1 MKASVRTIMENARE
15 NSEKIN
21 FTANQQQRLS
31 VILHELSGTV
41 STDTRSSV
49 GSSSVGS
56 SSARGSKNSGGDNL
70 ELAVLSPSRPM
81 LHPLEGTYVHF
92 QRKDK
97 CNLRW
102 NDDKSIFFRWN
113 KFFLL
118 FHFFFFLF
126 CIFPN
131 LIFKFFVSFC
141 ILDISFVMKFYF
153 IFSRIWYWSLEHL
166 RFSCT

>member
-1 MKASVRTIMENARE
+1 MKTSVRTIMENARE

-92 QRKDK
+92 QTKDK
-97 CNLRW
+97 CNIQW
-102 NDDKSIFFRWN
+102 DDNKNKFFRWN
-113 KFFLL
+113 KFFPL
-118 FHFFFFLF
+118 FHFFFSFLPF
-126 CIFPN
+126 YESNFET
-131 LIFKFFVSFC
+131 FF
-141 ILDISFVMKFYF
+141 
-153 IFSRIWYWSLEHL
+153 
-166 RFSCT
+166 